1 MNNGLGKKF
10 EKFFKENW
18 LKSFPNTFLLR
29 LSDQQSGYYGTSR
42 NLCDYIAYNNCALY
56 LLECKTIK
64 GNTFPL
70 TNLKQYDKLLA
81 KKNIKGV
88 IAGVVLWFYEHD
100 KVLFVPIKTFEKL
113 KENNQKSFNIKMV
126 GGQEYPSVVI
136 PSIKKRT
143 FMDSDY
149 TVLLSMEEDK

>member
-1 MNNGLGKKF
+1 MNRGKDF
-10 EKFFKENW
+10 EGNFRKQMDSAGFDVNRVADNTAGYMGGRYICDFITY
-18 LKSFPNTFLLR
+18 LYPNIF
-29 LSDQQSGYYGTSR
+29 YF
-42 NLCDYIAYNNCALY
+42 
-56 LLECKTIK
+56 ECKTIK

-100 KVLFVPIKTFEKL
+100 KVLFIPIKTFEKL
-113 KENNQKSFNIKMV
+113 KENNQKSFNIKMI
-126 GGQEYPSVVI
+126 GGGEYPSIVI

>member
-1 MNNGLGKKF
+1 MADNVGKKF
-10 EKFFKENW
+10 EQKLKEDF
-18 LKSFPNTFLLR
+18 LKIPEATIDRIYDTTNGFTGIRNICDFIGYRYPNIF
-29 LSDQQSGYYGTSR
+29 YF
-42 NLCDYIAYNNCALY
+42 
-56 LLECKTIK
+56 ECKTIK

-100 KVLFVPIKTFEKL
+100 KVLFIPIKTFEKL

-126 GGQEYPSVVI
+126 GGSEYPSVVI
-136 PSIKKRT
+136 PSVKKRT

>member
-1 MNNGLGKKF
+1 MADNVGKKF
-10 EKFFKENW
+10 EQKLKEDF
-18 LKSFPNTFLLR
+18 LKIPGATIDRIYDTTNGFIGIKNI
-29 LSDQQSGYYGTSR
+29 
-42 NLCDYIAYNNCALY
+42 CDFIAYCYPNIFY
-56 LLECKTIK
+56 LECKTIK